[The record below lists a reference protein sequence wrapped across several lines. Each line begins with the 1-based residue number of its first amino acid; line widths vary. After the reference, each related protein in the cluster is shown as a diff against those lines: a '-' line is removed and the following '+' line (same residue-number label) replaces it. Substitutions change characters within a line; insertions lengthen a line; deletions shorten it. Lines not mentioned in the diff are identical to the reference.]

1 MNSDVSVLTG
11 IVDQIPFES
20 ASKSAKDY
28 NLKYKSSL
36 DVKGKNNEMIKYKY
50 SGEYSIYD
58 NNETKQELIN
68 IKIDAGTFSP
78 TYKIHT
84 ECKKEELDDLLK
96 ARYTR

>member
-1 MNSDVSVLTG
+1 
-11 IVDQIPFES
+11 
-20 ASKSAKDY
+20 
-28 NLKYKSSL
+28 
-36 DVKGKNNEMIKYKY
+36 MIKYKY

-96 ARYTR
+96 ARYTRWIRIDCKKIFCIILVDKQINHY